1 MAVIKS
7 EICYQSGEV
16 GIRGIQCRPE
26 NNFTHPGIIVLHGA
40 EGFQAHHGCFSQEI
54 ARAGY
59 VVFTPQWFEGEVG
72 RKDPSQIELG
82 DIFSMVGYLRAL
94 EYVDK
99 TRVGLVGFSLGAAL
113 SLVMA
118 SYDKDIK
125 ASVLYYPPADW
136 GRIGKF
142 FTRIKIEANFIENIS
157 CPLLIIQGD
166 SDHFI
171 PIESACKLFQ
181 DLKIHSK
188 LCEMSIYP
196 GVDHAFNWTDRK
208 EYNAE
213 FAEKARE
220 DTVRFLDKYLEPEG
234 FY

>member
-7 EICYQSGEV
+7 AICYQSGEV

-26 NNFTHPGIIVLHGA
+26 NDFTYPGIIVFHGM
-40 EGFQAHHGCFSQEI
+40 EGFQAHHEYFSQEI
-54 ARAGY
+54 AREGY
-59 VVFTPQWFEGEVG
+59 VVFTPQWFGGEVG
-72 RKDPSQIELG
+72 RKDPSQIELS
-82 DIFSMVGYLRAL
+82 DIFSMVSYLRDL

-99 TRVGLVGFSLGAAL
+99 TRIGLVGFSLGAAL
-113 SLVMA
+113 SLVIA
-118 SYDKDIK
+118 FYDKNIK
-125 ASVLYYPPADW
+125 TAVLYYPPADL

-142 FTRIKIEANFIENIS
+142 FARIKIEANFIENIS

-181 DLKIHSK
+181 YLKIHNK
-188 LCEMSIYP
+188 LCEMSTYP
-196 GVDHAFNWTDRK
+196 GVGHAFNWTDRV

-220 DTVRFLDKYLEPEG
+220 DTIRFLDKYLKPEG
-234 FY
+234 FC